1 MIRASAPIMA
11 LRILSGRA
19 ERVASGRELRRSIPR
34 SSHAAWP
41 SPFPERPDP
50 VDMLELSH
58 TPRLAQLAPVR
69 WGRMVGSPFAFL
81 RGSAMVM
88 AWDLAHLPHSEI
100 YVQACGDAHLCN
112 FGVSATPERRL
123 IFDVRDFD
131 ETLPAPW
138 EWDVKRLAASIV
150 VAARQR
156 GMHAGATRDAV
167 LGAMAGYRRAM
178 RDALALTYK
187 EIWYRRVDA
196 EALEAGATG
205 ATRRYF
211 RRMFRKARRRTSKR
225 EVGRLVETTNGQS
238 HIRRAP
244 PLIFPVTDV
253 RVRDNLC
260 SLLDEYVHS
269 LSPDRRVLLDRY
281 HVIDVAYRVVGVGSV
296 GTRCQVALL
305 YGDGEDDPLILQ
317 LKEAGRSVL
326 EPFVRPCPYANQ
338 GERVVQGQRILQAAS
353 DLFLGW
359 KRRGHH
365 DFYVRQLKDM
375 KGTVDIDEMDPQT
388 IVDFA
393 ALCGMTLAHA
403 HARSGDFCQIAGY
416 LGKGERFDTAIA
428 DFAEAYADQVE
439 RDHALLERAV
449 RGGRLPA
456 DRAAA

>member
-1 MIRASAPIMA
+1 
-11 LRILSGRA
+11 
-19 ERVASGRELRRSIPR
+19 
-34 SSHAAWP
+34 
-41 SPFPERPDP
+41 
-50 VDMLELSH
+50 MLELSH
-58 TPRLAQLAPVR
+58 ARRLPQLAPVR

-88 AWDLAHLPHSEI
+88 AWDLAHLPHSAL

-156 GMHAGATRDAV
+156 GMRPGSTRDAV
-167 LGAMAGYRRAM
+167 LGAMASYRRAM
-178 RDALALTYK
+178 RDALELTHK

-196 EALEAGATG
+196 EALEADATG

-211 RRMFRKARRRTSKR
+211 QRMFRKARRRTSKR
-225 EVGRLVETTNGQS
+225 EVGRLVVTSNGEP
-238 HIRRAP
+238 HIRRDP
-244 PLIFPVTDV
+244 PLIFPVTDL

-260 SLLDEYVHS
+260 VLLDEYVQS

-296 GTRCQVALL
+296 GTRCQVVLL

-317 LKEAGRSVL
+317 LKEASRSVL
-326 EPFVRPCPYANQ
+326 EPYVRPCPYQNQ
-338 GERVVQGQRILQAAS
+338 GERVVQGQRIIQAAS

-359 KRRGHH
+359 KTRGNH

-375 KGTVDIDEMDPQT
+375 KGTVDIDEMAPQT

-416 LGKGERFDTAIA
+416 LGKCERFDSAVA
-428 DFAEAYADQVE
+428 AFAESYADQVE
-439 RDHALLERAV
+439 RDHAQLERAV
-449 RGGRLPA
+449 RAGRLPVEH
-456 DRAAA
+456 AA

>member
-1 MIRASAPIMA
+1 
-11 LRILSGRA
+11 
-19 ERVASGRELRRSIPR
+19 
-34 SSHAAWP
+34 
-41 SPFPERPDP
+41 
-50 VDMLELSH
+50 
-58 TPRLAQLAPVR
+58 
-69 WGRMVGSPFAFL
+69 MVGSPFAFL
-81 RGSAMVM
+81 RGSAMIM

-156 GMHAGATRDAV
+156 GMSAARTREAV
-167 LGAMAGYRRAM
+167 LLCMADYRRAM
-178 RDALALTYK
+178 RDALELTHK

-196 EALEAGATG
+196 VELEADATG
-205 ATRRYF
+205 VTKRYF

-225 EVGRLVETTNGQS
+225 EVGRLVATSDGKS
-238 HIRRAP
+238 HIVEDP
-244 PLIFPVTDV
+244 PLIFPVTDEHV
-253 RVRDNLC
+253 RSHMC
-260 SLLDEYVHS
+260 ALLDQYVRS
-269 LSPDRRVLLDRY
+269 LSPDRRVLLDSY

-296 GTRCQVALL
+296 GTRCMVALL
-305 YGDGEDDPLILQ
+305 YGDGADDPLILQ
-317 LKEAGRSVL
+317 LKEANRSVL
-326 EPFVRPCPYANQ
+326 EPFVQRCSYSNQ
-338 GERVVQGQRILQAAS
+338 GERVVQGQRIIQAAS

-359 KRRGHH
+359 KTLDEH

-375 KGTVDIDEMDPQT
+375 KGTVDIDDMDPQT

-393 ALCGMTLAHA
+393 ELCGMTLAHA

-416 LGKGERFDTAIA
+416 LGKGERFDTAVA
-428 DFAEAYADQVE
+428 EFAEGYADQVE

-449 RGGRLPA
+449 RVGRLPA
-456 DRAAA
+456 ELAA